1 MTEATNLKEINIE
14 DLFYYNEVTGK
25 YVLQVPM
32 LDTEISINDEI
43 IETDVNGNIDEEIFL
58 EANAE
63 TIEQSIYLSSEQD
76 SVNFDGDIHIIKN
89 FQSFAEGI
97 QSMEDNMEQVE
108 GQATQVFH
116 KKVAVGKTL
125 GNGAGKSKVS
135 FDTNI
140 VGCNKHDKNTKSI
153 NAAQFAIQSSDCAMS
168 VRLGLLYATDPLGN
182 AKKYKMSYNCVLE
195 AVTNVDGKSNSY
207 CDGKKKSG
215 KVNCSWFTG
224 IGHSESFHTHK

>member
-43 IETDVNGNIDEEIFL
+43 IETEVNGNIDEEIFL

-125 GNGAGKSKVS
+125 GNGAGKSKV
-135 FDTNI
+135 FLTQI
-140 VGCNKHDKNTKSI
+140 
-153 NAAQFAIQSSDCAMS
+153 
-168 VRLGLLYATDPLGN
+168 
-182 AKKYKMSYNCVLE
+182 
-195 AVTNVDGKSNSY
+195 
-207 CDGKKKSG
+207 
-215 KVNCSWFTG
+215 
-224 IGHSESFHTHK
+224 